1 MNHFLRLSWLTTP
14 AFLGILMS
22 SLFGMNYFANAAEP
36 SPKTPNSVHKQPN
49 HYAAA
54 IQSLI
59 SRYGCTINVYGNAA
73 YYPHHIATRDELG
86 VALEACLDQIGGRL
100 SAEDRAIAQTLQE
113 EFKSEIALY
122 RSNIKT
128 LEVRGAILEAQQFA
142 NSTNKDGDVIYRGL
156 RFLDVKPTDW
166 AYQSL
171 SLLVKRS
178 GCLVG
183 APVYFQPDRAPT
195 RDELAAGL
203 NACLSRMGDRF
214 ATKEDREL
222 AQALQTEFKPELA
235 ALKERVDRLQAQN
248 ATLKSQQFSTT
259 TKIQGQVVITFQNG
273 F

>member
-1 MNHFLRLSWLTTP
+1 MNHFLHRSCLITP
-14 AFLGILMS
+14 VLLGLLAWSTLPGIS
-22 SLFGMNYFANAAEP
+22 GVGNAANAAQ
-36 SPKTPNSVHKQPN
+36 PKK
-49 HYAAA
+49 AA
-54 IQSLI
+54 S
-59 SRYGCTINVYGNAA
+59 T
-73 YYPHHIATRDELG
+73 
-86 VALEACLDQIGGRL
+86 
-100 SAEDRAIAQTLQE
+100 
-113 EFKSEIALY
+113 
-122 RSNIKT
+122 
-128 LEVRGAILEAQQFA
+128 EAQQTKTSEP
-142 NSTNKDGDVIYRGL
+142 STATLESQQFSSITHPVGEVIYG
-156 RFLDVKPTDW
+156 FQFSDVKPTDW

-171 SLLVKRS
+171 ELLVKRS

>member
-1 MNHFLRLSWLTTP
+1 MNHFLHRSCLITSVL
-14 AFLGILMS
+14 LGLLAWS
-22 SLFGMNYFANAAEP
+22 TLPGVFGVDNAANAAQ
-36 SPKTPNSVHKQPN
+36 PKK
-49 HYAAA
+49 AASTA
-54 IQSLI
+54 
-59 SRYGCTINVYGNAA
+59 
-73 YYPHHIATRDELG
+73 
-86 VALEACLDQIGGRL
+86 
-100 SAEDRAIAQTLQE
+100 
-113 EFKSEIALY
+113 
-122 RSNIKT
+122 T
-128 LEVRGAILEAQQFA
+128 LESQQF
-142 NSTNKDGDVIYRGL
+142 SSITHPVGEVIYG
-156 RFLDVKPTDW
+156 FQFSDVKPTDW

-171 SLLVKRS
+171 ELLVKRS

-214 ATKEDREL
+214 ATNEDREL

>member
-1 MNHFLRLSWLTTP
+1 MNHFLHRSCLITP
-14 AFLGILMS
+14 VLLGLLAWS
-22 SLFGMNYFANAAEP
+22 TLPGVSGVGNAANAAQPQKTTSTEVEP
-36 SPKTPNSVHKQPN
+36 NWAVPSLQTLMKRYGCYVYSPKTRIDL
-49 HYAAA
+49 AAA
-54 IQSLI
+54 LNTCLSII
-59 SRYGCTINVYGNAA
+59 G
-73 YYPHHIATRDELG
+73 HHIA
-86 VALEACLDQIGGRL
+86 AK
-100 SAEDRAIAQTLQE
+100 EDRAIAQALQK
-113 EFKSEIALY
+113 EFKPELSILRGDTKASEPWTV
-122 RSNIKT
+122 T
-128 LEVRGAILEAQQFA
+128 LESQQF
-142 NSTNKDGDVIYRGL
+142 SSIPHPVGEVYGL
-156 RFLDVKPTDW
+156 QFSDVKPTDW

>member
-14 AFLGILMS
+14 ALLGLLAWS
-22 SLFGMNYFANAAEP
+22 TLPEFSGANIAAHAAQ
-36 SPKTPNSVHKQPN
+36 PKK
-49 HYAAA
+49 AA
-54 IQSLI
+54 
-59 SRYGCTINVYGNAA
+59 
-73 YYPHHIATRDELG
+73 
-86 VALEACLDQIGGRL
+86 
-100 SAEDRAIAQTLQE
+100 SA
-113 EFKSEIALY
+113 
-122 RSNIKT
+122 
-128 LEVRGAILEAQQFA
+128 EAQQTKTSEP
-142 NSTNKDGDVIYRGL
+142 STATLESQQFSSINHPVGEVVYGVQ
-156 RFLDVKPTDW
+156 FFNVKPTDW

-171 SLLVKRS
+171 ELLVKRS

-183 APVYFQPDRAPT
+183 APAYFQPDRAPT

-222 AQALQTEFKPELA
+222 AQSLQTEFKPELA